1 MIHKLQ
7 RLKSK
12 RGFTMLELVVVI
24 AIIAVMVASVL
35 VSGNSRQSRIN
46 SANTAAY
53 NFYSALQTEFTNFQM
68 FDGPL
73 TMTLNSK
80 YSEFT
85 SDVDNLLN
93 GAAWKT
99 YGGIKY
105 YPAVGG
111 NYPFAFAE
119 EAEPHLTGTPKNAE
133 IYLEFQASNG
143 NIRVWWAKTMNDL
156 ISGGGAPDTSELSAV
171 LEQEM
176 KDRINYNDG
185 YYYAKVSYKAP
196 TGVELSRY
204 DYRAVSVKVDWTAY
218 TNKQMKAAD
227 SATYRFKSQNILFN
241 GQVCGVCAG
250 NGSSLGTTGTTFV
263 PTVSP

>member
-12 RGFTMLELVVVI
+12 RGFTILELVVVI

-73 TMTLNSK
+73 TMTLNDVYAGKKSGISGISDIHAN
-80 YSEFT
+80 SE
-85 SDVDNLLN
+85 
-93 GAAWKT
+93 

-105 YPAVGG
+105 YPEAGG
-111 NYPFAFAE
+111 NYPYAGVTATGE
-119 EAEPHLTGTPKNAE
+119 THLNGTPKTAE
-133 IYLEFQASNG
+133 LYLEFRVTNG
-143 NIRVWWAKTMNDL
+143 NIKVWWANTMNAL
-156 ISGGGAPDTSELSAV
+156 ISAGAPANSELSAV

-176 KDRINYNDG
+176 ARRIEYNDG
-185 YYYAKVSYKAP
+185 YYYAKVSYTLP
-196 TGVELSRY
+196 TSSTSGFSKY
-204 DYRAVSVKVDWTAY
+204 DYRATSVKVDWTAY
-218 TNKQMKAAD
+218 TKKQMKATD
-227 SATYRFKSQNILFN
+227 SATYRFKSQNLLFN

-250 NGSSLGTTGTTFV
+250 NGSSLGTTGTTLYN
-263 PTVSP
+263 